1 MSFTFLFCFP
11 FSTDMN
17 NRNSDELQDILKL
30 TNKKCLFKKRQ
41 CPKFILQQ
49 INVTKHI
56 LKMVV
61 SCLST
66 GFRLTFYINIL
77 LRVLLYRKEIMPE
90 ELLRLYL
97 AVTYWHLD
105 LQVLIST
112 TDFPLGVNI
121 NDSRKKKCHCI
132 SALQSLYHR
141 PMLVN
146 PLIMDKLSGCL
157 MLLSSQK
164 YRAFSTRMAPSSQI
178 TPCPGRIY
186 DPKLPLSAPGMV
198 HNSLWSF

>member
-1 MSFTFLFCFP
+1 M
-11 FSTDMN
+11 
-17 NRNSDELQDILKL
+17 
-30 TNKKCLFKKRQ
+30 
-41 CPKFILQQ
+41 
-49 INVTKHI
+49 NVTKYI

-61 SCLST
+61 SCLSI
-66 GFRLTFYINIL
+66 GFGSTSYINIL
-77 LRVLLYRKEIMPE
+77 LRVLLYRKEIMLE
-90 ELLRLYL
+90 ELFPLHL

-121 NDSRKKKCHCI
+121 NDSRKKKCLCI

-157 MLLSSQK
+157 MLPSSQK
-164 YRAFSTRMAPSSQI
+164 CRAFSISMPPSSQI
-178 TPCPGRIY
+178 TTCPGRIY
-186 DPKLPLSAPGMV
+186 HPKLPLSSRHGPK
-198 HNSLWSF
+198 

>member
-1 MSFTFLFCFP
+1 
-11 FSTDMN
+11 
-17 NRNSDELQDILKL
+17 
-30 TNKKCLFKKRQ
+30 
-41 CPKFILQQ
+41 
-49 INVTKHI
+49 
-56 LKMVV
+56 MVV

-66 GFRLTFYINIL
+66 GFGLTFHMNVL
-77 LRVLLYRKEIMPE
+77 LRVLLYRKEIIPE
-90 ELLRLYL
+90 ELFPLYL

-121 NDSRKKKCHCI
+121 NDSRKKKCRCI

-157 MLLSSQK
+157 MLPSSQK
-164 YRAFSTRMAPSSQI
+164 CRAFSIRMAPSSWI
-178 TPCPGRIY
+178 TPCPGRSCH
-186 DPKLPLSAPGMV
+186 PKLPLSAPGMV
-198 HNSLWSF
+198 HNSLRSFL